1 MLDARPPQ
9 HAGRRPYRNAP
20 TASIMTRSLALIV
33 VCLSFLPMVHGAAA
47 EDGAS
52 GSLTIAGNG
61 PEQHMMEQLA
71 RAFEKANPRAYLD
84 IVWDENSK
92 PVEMVKSGQ
101 AQMAVTGKEDTDLAG
116 SHIGWDGIAIMVNLS
131 NHTKEV
137 TTKQAADIF
146 TGKVKFWSDLGGPET
161 KILVID
167 RPRNRNIKDTFE
179 NHLGISGKIAD
190 GAKVIGS
197 DDKAIKAVV
206 GTLPPLSAVTYIS
219 LGSALEAVNS
229 GVAVR
234 LLPIDKVEAEEP
246 PVKDGRYKLRRPLLL
261 VTKKESNP
269 VAAAFSAFALSKEG
283 QTIIDNEGYT
293 PLPQM
298 K

>member
-1 MLDARPPQ
+1 MPDGPH
-9 HAGRRPYRNAP
+9 HAGRRPSRDP
-20 TASIMTRSLALIV
+20 STASIMTRTFALMVIWLSVLA
-33 VCLSFLPMVHGAAA
+33 MVRPAAA
-47 EDGAS
+47 QGDAS
-52 GSLTIAGNG
+52 GSLVIAGNG

-71 RAFEKANPRAYLD
+71 RAFEKANPRAYVD

-101 AQMAVTGKEDTDLAG
+101 AQMAVTGKEDADLAATQ
-116 SHIGWDGIAIMVNLS
+116 IGWDGIAIMVNLS
-131 NHTKEV
+131 NHTKEI
-137 TTKQAADIF
+137 TTQQAADIF

-179 NHLGISGKIAD
+179 NHLGISGKVAD

-246 PVKDGRYKLRRPLLL
+246 PVKDGRYKLRRALLL
-261 VTKKESNP
+261 LAKKDPNP
-269 VAAAFSAFALSKEG
+269 VANAFVAFAVSKEG

-293 PLPQM
+293 PLPQQ